1 MVSQIT
7 GNSIVCSKVFST
19 NKATKA
25 PYYWTFGRGNTG
37 DRRIPLTLRQQCRKR
52 YRSWRHHE
60 WPCASAG
67 FKYYRLDSA
76 KHEAYII
83 TFNVEQSRWYN
94 ILMII
99 STTSIDGLQKKL
111 YAMICNHTCLLCVLL
126 RFLSNYNVVC
136 LVLTKEPR
144 HCIYATLSLVG
155 LGIYIYQGNN
165 PFGDSGVSAH
175 VQMILSH
182 TARDIVT
189 ICLFIWP

>member
-1 MVSQIT
+1 MFKSIFNKQSNKSSVLLNLCEGKHRWPKNSPYTSPAMQKALQVMTSPWMTVCVGWLQIL
-7 GNSIVCSKVFST
+7 S
-19 NKATKA
+19 
-25 PYYWTFGRGNTG
+25 P
-37 DRRIPLTLRQQCRKR
+37 
-52 YRSWRHHE
+52 
-60 WPCASAG
+60 G
-67 FKYYRLDSA
+67 FR

-83 TFNVEQSRWYN
+83 TLNVEQSRWYN

-155 LGIYIYQGNN
+155 LGIYIYQENN